1 MKVNHQDS
9 VLEAGPRAHQRAAK
23 VCVFEF
29 PFERSFENP
38 MLKDAPET
46 GQVGWDWGS
55 ALNLNSALRCLC
67 DLCVSAVNEVENTHR
82 GDTENAEWAQRISK
96 RTTSIGGGV

>member
-1 MKVNHQDS
+1 
-9 VLEAGPRAHQRAAK
+9 
-23 VCVFEF
+23 
-29 PFERSFENP
+29 

-67 DLCVSAVNEVENTHR
+67 DLCVSAVNKPQAWSNIPARVEN
-82 GDTENAEWAQRISK
+82 
-96 RTTSIGGGV
+96 V